1 MGSVKRRQTFRAYP
15 TGQQEKELSRL
26 FGCTRV
32 VRNHFINI
40 MRQAHQCGEQLSLSD
55 AEKAATTILKRTEG
69 YEFLNGVSSVALQQA
84 ARNTTRSFREFFR
97 SCSGSRSRVGFPRY
111 ASKRTRQAASFSK
124 AANFRIRR
132 PQGCRWGFI
141 RLPKI
146 TGELKFR
153 ACRDLDWSS
162 VGTVTI
168 TRSPSGIYE
177 VSVTHDV
184 EPVILPETITACGV
198 DLGLTSLAA
207 VASSDGDRQLVDN
220 PRFYRAS
227 KRKLAS
233 AQRALSRKTKGGANR
248 KKAAARVAK
257 ISRKVARQRKDHLD
271 KLSRQLVNDNQVIG
285 IEDLS
290 VAALA
295 RSLRLSTSV
304 YDAGWAMFRDMLTY
318 KAADAGRTLVVAD
331 RFYPSSQTCSVCG
344 RWDGKKPLNVR
355 LWVCAGCHSVLDRDF
370 NAAAN
375 LMLYAAEAAGHAD
388 SLNACG
394 GSVRLRLAGAVSREA
409 GTHRSDRETGAVGIS
424 TFRAERMS
432 NHRQSVSRRSGGED
446 VKPASCSPMP
456 KW

>member
-1 MGSVKRRQTFRAYP
+1 MSNVKRRQTFRAYP
-15 TGQQEKELSRL
+15 TGQQAKELSRL

-32 VRNHFINI
+32 VRNHFITI
-40 MRQAHQCGEQLSLSD
+40 MQQAHRQGDTLSLST
-55 AEKAATTILKRTEG
+55 AEKVATTTLKRTEG
-69 YEFLNGVSSVALQQA
+69 YGFLNEVSAVALQQA

-97 SCSGSRSRVGFPRY
+97 ACSGSRSRVGFPRY
-111 ASKRTRQAASFSK
+111 ASKRNRQTASFTK
-124 AANFRIRR
+124 AANFRIRH

-162 VGTVTI
+162 VGTVTV
-168 TRSPSGIYE
+168 TRSPSGVYE

-184 EPVILPETITACGV
+184 EPVILPETVTACGV

-207 VASSDGDRQLVDN
+207 VVSSSGHRHLVDN
-220 PRFYRAS
+220 PRFYRSA

-233 AQRALSRKTKGGANR
+233 VQRSLSRKTKGSANR

-257 ISRKVARQRKDHLD
+257 IGRKVACQRKDHLD
-271 KLSRQLVNDNQVIG
+271 KLSRHLVNDNQVIG

-290 VAALA
+290 VAALS
-295 RSLRLSTSV
+295 RCLRLSTSV

-318 KAADAGRTLVVAD
+318 KAADAGRTLVVVD

-344 RWDGKKPLNVR
+344 RRDGKKSLNVR
-355 LWVCAGCHSVLDRDF
+355 SWVCAGCHSPLDRDF
-370 NAAAN
+370 NAATN
-375 LMLYAAEAAGHAD
+375 LMLYASEAAGHAD

-409 GTHRSDRETGAVGIS
+409 GTHRSGRETGAVGI
-424 TFRAERMS
+424 
-432 NHRQSVSRRSGGED
+432 
-446 VKPASCSPMP
+446 PAL
-456 KW
+456 

>member
-1 MGSVKRRQTFRAYP
+1 MKRRQTFRVYP

-32 VRNHFINI
+32 VRNHFIAT
-40 MRQAHQCGEQLSLSD
+40 MRQAHQHGVTLSLSA
-55 AEKAATTILKRTEG
+55 AEKAATTTLKRTEG
-69 YEFLNGVSSVALQQA
+69 YDFLNEVSAVALQQA

-97 SCSGSRSRVGFPRY
+97 ACSGSRPRVGFPRY
-111 ASKRTRQAASFSK
+111 ASKRNRQTTSFTK
-124 AANFRIRR
+124 AANFHIRQ

-141 RLPKI
+141 LLPKI

-162 VGTVTI
+162 VGTVTV
-168 TRSPSGIYE
+168 TRSLSGVYE

-184 EPVILPETITACGV
+184 EPVILPETVTACGV

-207 VASSDGDRQLVDN
+207 VVSSSGDRHLVDN
-220 PRFYRAS
+220 PRFYRSA

-233 AQRALSRKTKGGANR
+233 AQRSLSRKTKGTANR

-257 ISRKVARQRKDHLD
+257 IGRKVACQRKDHLD
-271 KLSRQLVNDNQVIG
+271 KLSRHLVNDNQVIG

-290 VAALA
+290 VATLS
-295 RSLRLSTSV
+295 RCLRLSTSV
-304 YDAGWAMFRDMLTY
+304 YDAGWGMFRDMLTY

-344 RWDGKKPLNVR
+344 RRDGKKPLNVR
-355 LWVCAGCHSVLDRDF
+355 SWVCAGCRSTLDRDF
-370 NAAAN
+370 NAATN
-375 LMLYAAEAAGHAD
+375 LMLYASEAAGHAD

-394 GSVRLRLAGAVSREA
+394 GNVRLRLAGAVSHEA
-409 GTHRSDRETGAVGIS
+409 GTHRSGRDTGAVGI
-424 TFRAERMS
+424 
-432 NHRQSVSRRSGGED
+432 
-446 VKPASCSPMP
+446 PAL
-456 KW
+456 